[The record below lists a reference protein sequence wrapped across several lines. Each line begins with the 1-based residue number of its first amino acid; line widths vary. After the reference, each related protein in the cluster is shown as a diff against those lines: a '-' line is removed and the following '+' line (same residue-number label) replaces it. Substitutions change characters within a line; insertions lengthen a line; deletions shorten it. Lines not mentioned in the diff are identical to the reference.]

1 MPSEALARP
10 STHTNHGLQLLQS
23 DATTM
28 SLSLKSRRLRLSN
41 SKLKPWISQLLAL
54 LLVHKCWALV
64 PSQGQF
70 QDASTGGKME
80 LPIRFAQG
88 YYLIWPDKGRS
99 APQQPKDAAYIPL
112 SLITRLCSKSSKAPR
127 AGICK
132 DQFTWKSLPLIQKN
146 M

>member
-1 MPSEALARP
+1 MASEALARP

-41 SKLKPWISQLLAL
+41 GKLKPWISQLLAL

-64 PSQGQF
+64 LSSNQGQF

-88 YYLIWPDKGRS
+88 YY
-99 APQQPKDAAYIPL
+99 Q
-112 SLITRLCSKSSKAPR
+112 T
-127 AGICK
+127 
-132 DQFTWKSLPLIQKN
+132 
-146 M
+146 